1 MNEWR
6 SIILCWK

>member
-6 SIILCWK
+6 SIILCWN